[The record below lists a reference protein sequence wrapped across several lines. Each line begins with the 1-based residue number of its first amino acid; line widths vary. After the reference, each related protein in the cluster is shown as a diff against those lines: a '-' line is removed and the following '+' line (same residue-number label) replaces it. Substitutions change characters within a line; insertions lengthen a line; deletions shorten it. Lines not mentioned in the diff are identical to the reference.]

1 MCSTLGS
8 LAAEFGWNLIGM
20 ARMYTIPAEKKQDP
34 VLRWHLPDRVFFAC
48 GACHVLA
55 YAFLDRYGTTGR
67 KALWL
72 KPAPGFTGNHI
83 VVDGGDW
90 IFDYH
95 GYSERDA
102 FFAHTRAKACRSW
115 PGWSASLVE
124 LPIDVLVSEA
134 KSKAYD
140 GLWLREPGQ
149 FLHNA
154 MPRAE
159 AFLDRFPPPRWPLEE
174 LRPRSAAAAPK
185 TANVQSTISGCF
197 EPLPPFSRSHR
208 ESSMHA
214 SVDLIN

>member
-8 LAAEFGWNLIGM
+8 PAAQLGWNLIGM
-20 ARMYTIPAEKKQDP
+20 ARTYTIPAEKKQDP

-55 YAFLDRYGTTGR
+55 YAF
-67 KALWL
+67 
-72 KPAPGFTGNHI
+72 
-83 VVDGGDW
+83 
-90 IFDYH
+90 
-95 GYSERDA
+95 
-102 FFAHTRAKACRSW
+102 FAHTRAKACRGW

-124 LPIDVLVSEA
+124 LPIDVLVSES

-159 AFLDRFPPPRWPLEE
+159 AFLDQFPPPRWPLEE
-174 LRPRSAAAAPK
+174 LRPRSAAAAERE
-185 TANVQSTISGCF
+185 TISG
-197 EPLPPFSRSHR
+197 SRIGS
-208 ESSMHA
+208 
-214 SVDLIN
+214 